1 MSRYILYPRNAGGT
15 ALTFEV
21 FELADHTAAAARC
34 LELLDDHAS
43 AVLVE
48 VWDGE
53 TLVHTEARQDHALI
67 PTEENPGSAHA

>member
-1 MSRYILYPRNAGGT
+1 MSRYVLYPRNAGGT

-21 FELADHTAAAARC
+21 FELPDRTAAAARC

-53 TLVHTEARQDHALI
+53 TLVHTEARQGQLLI
-67 PTEENPGSAHA
+67 PTEEPPGPAHT

>member
-1 MSRYILYPRNAGGT
+1 MSRYIFYPRNAGGT

-21 FELADHTAAAARC
+21 FELADRSAAAARC
-34 LELLDDHAS
+34 LELLEDHSS

-53 TLVHTEARQDHALI
+53 TLVHTEARQDPALI
-67 PTEENPGSAHA
+67 PTEDGPDPAHA